1 MSLKSSEFPA
11 SEAFDRINDA
21 LSSSDVERKKAIKD
35 SNAVFAF
42 KLTNN
47 AGKQEAWHIDLKNT
61 GLVGNGMG
69 DNPTV
74 TLSISDTDF
83 GKLVRGEL
91 NAQRLFM
98 SGRLKITGDVLKANA
113 MQNVLKK
120 AQAKTKAKL

>member
-1 MSLKSSEFPA
+1 MKNTILLTLVLGEFPA

-69 DNPTV
+69 DNPTGK
-74 TLSISDTDF
+74 SIS
-83 GKLVRGEL
+83 
-91 NAQRLFM
+91 N
-98 SGRLKITGDVLKANA
+98 
-113 MQNVLKK
+113 
-120 AQAKTKAKL
+120 